1 MKISKEM
8 IERIKKSKT
17 EKELVLIL
25 REIIREYENLDRD
38 DMSVINDIVGMLRG
52 YGWAYNKQNKHL
64 SKEGQID
71 INLYTISFK

>member
-25 REIIREYENLDRD
+25 KQIIREYENLDRD

-52 YGWAYNKQNKHL
+52 YGWTYNKQNKHL
-64 SKEGQID
+64 SKDGEIS
-71 INLYTISFK
+71 INLSTISFK